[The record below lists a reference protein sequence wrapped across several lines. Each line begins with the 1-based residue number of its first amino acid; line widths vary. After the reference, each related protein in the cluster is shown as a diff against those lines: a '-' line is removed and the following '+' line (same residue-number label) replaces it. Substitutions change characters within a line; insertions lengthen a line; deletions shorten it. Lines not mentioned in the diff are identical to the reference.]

1 MPKEIG
7 VYLMFFDFI
16 VNKFIKNN
24 SDIKDDKVRN
34 SYGVVGGIVG
44 ILVNVILFIIK
55 LSVGLLVSSIAIMA
69 DAFNNLSDAASS
81 LITILGFKLSNK
93 PADREHPFGH
103 GRIEYLSAL
112 IVAFMVMLVGL
123 QFIKSSFERIV
134 NPTPVIFE
142 LVPFVLLFVSIFLKV
157 WLSRFNKFMGEKIN
171 SAALKAS
178 SVDALGDVFTSTCVV
193 ISFLAANFTSFPI
206 DGYIGMVVAVFIVYS
221 GFSLVKDTI
230 SPLLGEAPDPE
241 LVDAIKEK
249 VLSYDNILG
258 AHDLIVHNYGPGK
271 CMASIHAEIP
281 SDISVVTIHEIVD
294 KAEREIS
301 EALKIYLVI
310 HIDPICVIE
319 GEVKEAYEEILSLIN
334 EYDYIDSIHD
344 FRVVGEGEV
353 KNLIFDVVIEC
364 AKECAETDEALI
376 NKISERVKKIHPSYN
391 CIITVDKH
399 YT

>member
-1 MPKEIG
+1 
-7 VYLMFFDFI
+7 MFFNFI
-16 VNKFIKNN
+16 VHRFIKDN
-24 SDIKDDKVRN
+24 SNVKDDKVRN
-34 SYGVVGGIVG
+34 AYGVIGGIVG
-44 ILVNVILFIIK
+44 ILLNVILFIIK
-55 LSVGLLVSSIAIMA
+55 LSVGMIVSSIAIMA

-112 IVAFMVMLVGL
+112 IVAFMVMLVGI

-134 NPTPVIFE
+134 NPTPVTFE
-142 LVPFVLLFVSIFLKV
+142 LVPFLLLFVSIFFKV

-178 SVDALGDVFTSTCVV
+178 STDALGDVFTSTCVV
-193 ISFLAANFTSFPI
+193 ISFLAAKFTTFPI
-206 DGYIGMVVAVFIVYS
+206 DAYIGMIVALFIVYS
-221 GFSLVKDTI
+221 GFNLVRDTI
-230 SPLLGEAPDPE
+230 NPLLGEAPDDE
-241 LVDAIKEK
+241 LVNSITEM
-249 VLSYDNILG
+249 VTSYDNILG
-258 AHDLIVHNYGPGK
+258 THDLIIHNYGPGK

-281 SDISVVTIHEIVD
+281 SDISVVAIHEIID

-301 EALKIYLVI
+301 KALRIYLVI

-319 GEVKEAYEEILSLIN
+319 GEVKSAYDEILSIIN

-353 KNLIFDVVIEC
+353 KNLIFDVVIEPSKVSPISDDEL
-364 AKECAETDEALI
+364 AKLI
-376 NKISERVKKIHPSYN
+376 SDGVKKYHPSYN
-391 CIITVDKH
+391 CVITVDKH

>member
-1 MPKEIG
+1 
-7 VYLMFFDFI
+7 MFFEPI
-16 VNKFIKNN
+16 VNKFIKDN
-24 SDIKDDKVRN
+24 SNIKDDKVRN
-34 SYGVVGGIVG
+34 SYGILGGIIG
-44 ILVNVILFIIK
+44 ILINVILFIIK
-55 LSVGLLVSSIAIMA
+55 LSVGLIVSSIAIMA

-142 LVPFVLLFVSIFLKV
+142 LIPFILLLVSILFKI
-157 WLSRFNKFMGEKIN
+157 WLSRFNKFIGDKIN

-178 SVDALGDVFTSTCVV
+178 SADALGDVFTTTCVV
-193 ISFLAANFTSFPI
+193 ISFLASKFTSLPI
-206 DGYIGMVVAVFIVYS
+206 DGYIGMFVALFIVYS
-221 GFSLVKDTI
+221 GFNLVKDTI
-230 SPLLGEAPDPE
+230 NPLLGEAPDPE
-241 LVDAIKEK
+241 LVDSIQKM

-258 AHDLIVHNYGPGK
+258 THDLIIHNYGPGK

-281 SDISVVTIHEIVD
+281 SDISVVSIHEIID

-301 EALKIYLVI
+301 KALKIYLVI

-319 GEVKEAYEEILSLIN
+319 GEVKEAHDEILSLIKK
-334 EYDYIDSIHD
+334 YDYIESIHD
-344 FRVVGEGEV
+344 FRIVGEGSV
-353 KNLIFDVVIEC
+353 KNLIFDVVIETSKNC
-364 AKECAETDEALI
+364 PVTDAELTHVISSEIKE
-376 NKISERVKKIHPSYN
+376 NHPYYN
-391 CIITVDKH
+391 CVITIDRH
-399 YT
+399 FT

>member
-1 MPKEIG
+1 
-7 VYLMFFDFI
+7 MFFNFI

-44 ILVNVILFIIK
+44 ILINVILFAIK
-55 LSVGLLVSSIAIMA
+55 LSVGLIVSSIAIMA

-134 NPTPVIFE
+134 NPTTVIFE
-142 LVPFVLLFVSIFLKV
+142 LVPFILLFVSIFLKV

-193 ISFLAANFTSFPI
+193 ISFLAANFTSFPV

-241 LVDAIKEK
+241 LVNAIKEK

-258 AHDLIVHNYGPGK
+258 THDLIVHNYGPGK

-319 GEVKEAYEEILSLIN
+319 GEVKEAYEEILSLID

-344 FRVVGEGEV
+344 FRVIGEGDV

-364 AKECAETDEALI
+364 TKECAETDEALI
-376 NKISERVKKIHPSYN
+376 NKISDRVKKIHPSYN